1 MKILNIGS
9 INLDKSYH
17 VEQFVTAGK
26 TSRALDYR
34 VSFGGKGLNQ
44 SVAIARAGVTVW
56 HAGVVGD
63 DGAEITQFLRQEG
76 VQLDCLATAE
86 GATGH
91 AIIQI
96 DRTGQ
101 NCILICPGTNNMVSK
116 ALVDDALSKFERDDF
131 LVLQNEVSN
140 VDYAIHKAHEKG
152 MKIFLNPSPIETS
165 RDIPNIELVDYLILN
180 EVEGRI
186 LTGEHTDQ
194 SMLAALH
201 QSFPQTAIVL
211 TLGEKGV
218 LYQDGQQCLACDT
231 YPTQVKDT
239 TAAGDT
245 FEGYFI
251 ASLYE
256 GLTVEQALKRASK
269 ASSICISRQGAALSI
284 PCRKEVDLK

>member
-17 VEQFVTAGK
+17 VEQFITAGK
-26 TSRALDYR
+26 TSRVLEHQ
-34 VSFGGKGLNQ
+34 VSFGGKGMNQ
-44 SVAIARAGVTVW
+44 SVAIARAGAPVW

-63 DGAEITQFLRQEG
+63 DGAEITQFMQSEG
-76 VQLDCLATAE
+76 VQVDYLVTAE

-101 NCILICPGTNNMVSK
+101 NCILICPGTNNAVSK
-116 ALVDDALSKFERDDF
+116 AFVDNVLSKFARDDF
-131 LVLQNEVSN
+131 LVLQNEISN
-140 VDYAIHKAHEKG
+140 VDYAILRAHEIG

-165 RDIPNIELVDYLILN
+165 HDIPNIELVDYLILN

-201 QSFPQTAIVL
+201 QRFPRSAIVL

-218 LYQDGQQCLACDT
+218 LYQDSRQFLACNA

-256 GLTVEQALKRASK
+256 GLTVERALRRASK
-269 ASSICISRQGAALSI
+269 AASVCVSRQGAALSI
-284 PCRKEVDLK
+284 PYRKEVDS